1 MIIYSNEKIKKFFVR
16 PHIWLPSN
24 QPCHLPNTQS
34 MKCIFTRLSK
44 VWPQQA
50 WKLELLMSSLKA
62 LPWEVIDL
70 FQWSLPKLLN
80 SFLGEFAGLPRVYL
94 SLSHAHTHSY
104 THKHTHIWVNTRTS
118 WLEYG
123 DSRIR
128 GRVTIFF
135 FFTKCTLSKFSHH
148 LVAVHSFSIM
158 ITPQHLA
165 GMLYMRTENK
175 DKFPCFPHS

>member
-34 MKCIFTRLSK
+34 MKCIFTCLSK
-44 VWPQQA
+44 VWTQQV

-70 FQWSLPKLLN
+70 FQWCLPKLLD
-80 SFLGEFAGLPRVYL
+80 SFLGEFTGLPRVYL
-94 SLSHAHTHSY
+94 SLSRAHTHAY

-128 GRVTIFF
+128 GRVTFF
-135 FFTKCTLSKFSHH
+135 FFFQMYIIQVFPSSGSSSLFFYNDNSPTFSWYIIH
-148 LVAVHSFSIM
+148 
-158 ITPQHLA
+158 
-165 GMLYMRTENK
+165 ENRE
-175 DKFPCFPHS
+175 